1 MWFCTNIP
9 RIQRDSERRRPE
21 CARRVLW
28 LVFRA
33 SDQTAADERTGIAI
47 FFLFLL
53 ACIEDSVP
61 SAMCAR
67 TSQIIADLTVCG
79 VGADESS
86 AIASVAL
93 ARRDELVQ
101 ASVRQASRLA
111 TASLSSFDWKVHL
124 TVSSDRAATLREPV
138 ALLQLRVARS
148 APQHSDD
155 VVIELTADD
164 LTRLVATLGD
174 VNSAMQKL

>member
-1 MWFCTNIP
+1 MLQSMLDGISVC
-9 RIQRDSERRRPE
+9 
-21 CARRVLW
+21 
-28 LVFRA
+28 LVFL
-33 SDQTAADERTGIAI
+33 DEPPLRRKI
-47 FFLFLL
+47 
-53 ACIEDSVP
+53 V
-61 SAMCAR
+61 
-67 TSQIIADLTVCG
+67 ADLTVCG
-79 VGADESS
+79 VGADESNT
-86 AIASVAL
+86 IAAVAL
-93 ARRDELVQ
+93 ARRDELVR

-148 APQHSDD
+148 APQNSDD
-155 VVIELTADD
+155 VMIELTADD